1 MRKITNEELGRP
13 TAGEF
18 AAMEKM
24 PVTVVLDNVR
34 SLQNVGAF
42 FRTGDAFAVEHIAL
56 CGITAVPPNRDIHKT
71 ALGAELTVPWSYY
84 ETTEA
89 CIDRLHA
96 DGYEVLAVEQVEG
109 AVMLDAFRAAPG
121 VKYALVF
128 GNEVMGVGQAA
139 VDRCDGAVEIP
150 QAGTKHSINVAVS
163 GGVVLWSFFCRAGT
177 LTEPGEWPA
186 DGRFQINLALRPACA
201 IFAPIYRDYSKSSF
215 SKGRFGRDCRYG
227 IGVFAP

>member
-1 MRKITNEELGRP
+1 M
-13 TAGEF
+13 
-18 AAMEKM
+18 
-24 PVTVVLDNVR
+24 
-34 SLQNVGAF
+34 GAF

-109 AVMLDAFRAAPG
+109 AVMLDAFRANENGTAPLPLAAHSDAFRARQG

-163 GGVVLWSFFCRAGT
+163 GGVVLWSFFCRIG
-177 LTEPGEWPA
+177 PG
-186 DGRFQINLALRPACA
+186 R
-201 IFAPIYRDYSKSSF
+201 
-215 SKGRFGRDCRYG
+215 
-227 IGVFAP
+227 

>member
-109 AVMLDAFRAAPG
+109 AGGRGPVRRRGRNPAGRDQAFDQRRG
-121 VKYALVF
+121 F
-128 GNEVMGVGQAA
+128 G
-139 VDRCDGAVEIP
+139 RRRFVE
-150 QAGTKHSINVAVS
+150 
-163 GGVVLWSFFCRAGT
+163 FFLPDRAGT
-177 LTEPGEWPA
+177 LTGPGREN
-186 DGRFQINLALRPACA
+186 GRRTAGF
-201 IFAPIYRDYSKSSF
+201 K
-215 SKGRFGRDCRYG
+215 
-227 IGVFAP
+227 

>member
-84 ETTEA
+84 KTTEE
-89 CIDRLHA
+89 CIGRLHA

-109 AVMLDAFRAAPG
+109 AAMLDALAFDPQAR
-121 VKYALVF
+121 YALVF
-128 GNEVMGVGQAA
+128 GNEVEGVSQEA

-150 QAGTKHSINVAVS
+150 QLGTKHSLNVSVS
-163 GGVVLWSFFCRAGT
+163 GGVVLWEFFCRI
-177 LTEPGEWPA
+177 
-186 DGRFQINLALRPACA
+186 R
-201 IFAPIYRDYSKSSF
+201 SK
-215 SKGRFGRDCRYG
+215 
-227 IGVFAP
+227 A

>member
-128 GNEVMGVGQAA
+128 GNEVMGVGHAA
-139 VDRCDGAVEIP
+139 VDRCHGAVEIP

-163 GGVVLWSFFCRAGT
+163 GGVVLWSFFCRIG
-177 LTEPGEWPA
+177 PG
-186 DGRFQINLALRPACA
+186 R
-201 IFAPIYRDYSKSSF
+201 
-215 SKGRFGRDCRYG
+215 
-227 IGVFAP
+227 